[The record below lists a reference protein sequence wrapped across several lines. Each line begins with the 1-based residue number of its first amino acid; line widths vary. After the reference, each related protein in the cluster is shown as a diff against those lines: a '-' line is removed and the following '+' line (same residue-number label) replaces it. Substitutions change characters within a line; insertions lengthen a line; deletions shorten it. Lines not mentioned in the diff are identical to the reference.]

1 MPMRSSIRNVFTRP
15 ATRPLRKAPHPARLA
30 LEALEDRTVPS
41 TITGLP
47 RQIGLAATVSPFTGG
62 TANPGAVPQAFDG
75 LNAFQQRHANGGNQF
90 DLEPPDEGLAVG
102 NGYVVNVVNSVIRV
116 YDKSGTPL
124 TGVVDLNT
132 FFGYPAQV
140 DRTTGAQ
147 GPFVFD
153 PSVYFDQPTQRWV
166 VDAAKADVDPATG
179 NFTGPTYIDLAVST
193 TANPTGGWN
202 IYHLPAR
209 NDGMDGTPNHGDA
222 NYSGP
227 FFPDYP
233 HMGADRNGIYITTNE
248 FRLFGDGAF
257 RGAQVYAFSKTA
269 LAAGA
274 GSIPV
279 VQFDT
284 AANPAGN
291 PDGLAG
297 FTLIPASTPDA
308 AYAGSQGGTEYLL
321 SSTNVFQSPSG
332 TTGNLLEV
340 WALTNTKSLDS
351 KSPSLTLQ
359 SSGITVNTFSLPPTA
374 DQKAGVFPLGQSLG
388 DQTFVDKYFPGATA
402 TTEVEARLDSIDTR
416 MTQVSYANGKLWGA
430 IESAVSVGSTT
441 KAGIDWYV
449 INPQVNAHGVSVSLI
464 NQGTLAMAGNNL
476 TVPALA
482 VTPSGKGVIGF
493 TVAGQDYFPSTGYA
507 TLDAKTG
514 TGAIHIAATGVGP
527 EDGFTGYDF
536 FGPTVSSRWGDYSAA
551 AVDGETVWVASE
563 YIANS
568 GKVADFQADPTLG
581 GTRTMF
587 ANWDNRITPVS
598 TSAGGGNS
606 AAITDPVINSN
617 NANRANGTN
626 ANGGTHALNGTVTLQ
641 SYTVNANK
649 ANGSVIV
656 EGGGIY
662 GWDNF
667 LTLVAT
673 DFKLNKATTAF
684 DDLFGGP

>member
-1 MPMRSSIRNVFTRP
+1 M
-15 ATRPLRKAPHPARLA
+15 RKAPHLARLA

-47 RQIGLAATVSPFTGG
+47 RQINLSATVSPFTSGV
-62 TANPGAVPQAFDG
+62 ANSASVPQAFDG
-75 LNAFQQRHANGGNQF
+75 INAYQQRYANGGNQF
-90 DLEPPDEGLAVG
+90 DVEPPDEGLAVG
-102 NGYVVNVVNSVIRV
+102 NGYVVNAVNDAIRV
-116 YDKSGTPL
+116 STKSGAPL
-124 TGVVDLNT
+124 TGVIDLNT
-132 FFGYPAQV
+132 FYGYPAELN
-140 DRTTGAQ
+140 RTTGQ
-147 GPFVFD
+147 IGPQVTD
-153 PSVYFDQPTQRWV
+153 PSVYFDQPTQRWF
-166 VDAAKADVDPATG
+166 VDALTYEVDPGTG
-179 NFTGPTYIDLAVST
+179 NPTGPNHLDLAVSK
-193 TANPTGGWN
+193 TADPTGGWN
-202 IYHLPAR
+202 IYRLPVQD
-209 NDGMDGTPNHGDA
+209 DGTQGTPNHGDA

-227 FFPDYP
+227 FFGDFP
-233 HMGADRNGIYITTNE
+233 HIGADRNGIYLTTNE
-248 FRLFGDGAF
+248 FRFFGDGAF
-257 RGAQVYAFSKTA
+257 RGAQVYAFSKAA

-274 GSIPV
+274 SSIPV

-297 FTLIPASTPDA
+297 FTLIPAGTPDA

-321 SSTNVFQSPSG
+321 SSTNVYQSPSG
-332 TTGNLLEV
+332 TTGNLLEI

-359 SSGITVNTFSLPPTA
+359 SSGITVNTFSLPPAA
-374 DQKAGVFPLGQSLG
+374 DQKAGVFPLGKSLG
-388 DQTFVDKYFPGATA
+388 YQPFVDKYFPGASA
-402 TTEVEARLDSIDTR
+402 TTEVEQPLDSIDTR

-430 IESAVSVGSTT
+430 IDTAVSVGGAT

-449 INPQVNAHGVSVSLI
+449 INPQVDAHGVSGSLL

-476 TVPALA
+476 IVPAMA
-482 VTPSGKGVIGF
+482 VTPSGQGVIGF
-493 TVAGQDYFPSTGYA
+493 TVAGRDYFPSTGYA

-527 EDGFTGYDF
+527 EDGFAAYTFFGYDR
-536 FGPTVSSRWGDYSAA
+536 PRWGDYSAA

-568 GKVADFQADPTLG
+568 GTVPQFQADPTLG

-598 TSAGGGNS
+598 TSAGGGSSMNGTAAGGPGS
-606 AAITDPVINSN
+606 ATITDPVINSN
-617 NANRANGTN
+617 NANGADGTN
-626 ANGGTHALNGTVTLQ
+626 AYGGIYALNSTVTLQ

-649 ANGSVIV
+649 ANGSVIG
-656 EGGGIY
+656 EGGGVY
-662 GWDNF
+662 GWDSF

-673 DFKLNKATTAF
+673 DFKLHKATTAF